1 MSWLHSARV
10 SALMVLLLGCVLVV
24 YWPGLQGGFLFD
36 DYPNLSKLGSYGGI
50 NSWEAFNRFVFNGFS
65 GPTGR
70 PISLASFLLN
80 DNDWPSAARPFKQTN
95 LLIHLLCGVL
105 LFWASLR
112 VLIFYGKSA
121 NFAVS
126 AGLLS
131 AALWMLHPMMVST
144 TLYVVQRMAQLS
156 TLFVLAGIVGYLLAR
171 QRLTTAPLS
180 GYFWMTVSLGTGT
193 VLATFSK
200 ENGALLPMLVLVI
213 ELCRPSSVQDSSPQ
227 FFRLWKTFFLWLPS
241 LLILAYLAS
250 RVTFAENPW
259 PNRPFNQVERL
270 LSEARILWEYLFH
283 LFVPQIEGR
292 GLYQDAYNIS
302 TGLLS
307 PWTTAPAVAGILALP
322 VVAWMAKRRYSLLS
336 LAVLFFLVSHI
347 IESSVIGLEL
357 YFEHR
362 NYMAALFVFLPI
374 SVGLLSLR
382 DRLQAHVIAL
392 IVMLLVGLVSWM
404 TWQRAMLWSDTEK
417 LELYWAYASPDSPR
431 AANAVAAYLVNS
443 GRYAAADAY
452 LEDALA
458 RRPDSALLSSRILLQ
473 KVYSRVASPEDF
485 STAAN
490 RLLAQPF
497 DAQAVKALRM
507 LAEQSRVQDV
517 ALGYQVQTLK
527 LLDQVAKNGAY
538 QNMPLFVRL
547 HAYLRAGLLL
557 SLGDSEAAYE
567 QYVEA
572 LALYADTD
580 AGMKMVSELASSGQP
595 ELALKLLDRTV
606 EVLAHQPDDSLLRSR
621 VVYQTEIDHMRQVL
635 KRDVA
640 DLH

>member
-1 MSWLHSARV
+1 MSWLYSARV
-10 SALMVLLLGCVLVV
+10 FALFMLLLGGVLVL

-50 NSWEAFNRFVFNGFS
+50 NSWETFNSFVFNGFS

-95 LLIHLLCGVL
+95 LLIHLLCGVM

-121 NFAVS
+121 NVAVS

-131 AALWMLHPMMVST
+131 ASLWMLHPMMVST

-171 QRLTTAPLS
+171 QRLKTAPLI
-180 GYFWMTVSLGTGT
+180 GYFWMTVSLCTGT

-213 ELCRPSSVQDSSPQ
+213 ELCRPPSLQNSRPQ

-241 LLILAYLAS
+241 LLILAYMAS
-250 RVTFAENPW
+250 RVTLAENPW

-270 LSEARILWEYLFH
+270 MSEARILWEYLLH

-307 PWTTAPAVAGILALP
+307 PWTTAPAVLGILALP
-322 VVAWMAKRRYSLLS
+322 VAAWMFRRRSPLLS
-336 LAVLFFLVSHI
+336 MAVLFFLVSHI

-452 LEDALA
+452 LEEALA

-473 KVYSRVASPEDF
+473 KVYSRVATPEDF
-485 STAAN
+485 ATAAN
-490 RLLAQPF
+490 RLLVQPF

-507 LAEQSRVQDV
+507 LAEQARVQDV
-517 ALGYQVQTLK
+517 TLGYQVQTLK

-547 HAYLRAGLLL
+547 SAYLRAGLLL
-557 SLGDSEAAYE
+557 SLGDSEAAYD

-580 AGMKMVSELASSGQP
+580 AGMRMVSELASSGQP
-595 ELALKLLDRTV
+595 ALALKLLDRTV
-606 EVLAHQPDDSLLRSR
+606 EVLEHQPNDSLLRSR

-635 KRDVA
+635 KQDVA